1 MKGNSI
7 NIPKYSQLF
16 LYSVLILLVSSSAC
30 FAAEE
35 ISDGKKLYASIMTW
49 VNVGIMIIWLRF
61 VIKKLTNKTV
71 LDIIRGEGDKISEQ
85 LLAVEAD
92 LKDARSRMEEE
103 SEKLKKIDGDLE
115 NITRNIIAAG
125 SREKEN
131 IIKKARALG
140 EKMVE
145 DARKEAEFKM
155 EAARKRFSE
164 EMLEMAVQI
173 TVENIKKNIT
183 GEDDKN
189 LITAFSSRLNSEQKL
204 FA

>member
-1 MKGNSI
+1 MKGNNI